1 MTNQIE
7 IRQIGTLEELRSMQQ
22 VEKSVW
28 QMPTIP
34 IHQTYTA
41 LNNGGVILGAYDKNK
56 IIGFLYSFPGF
67 DGEKPYLCSHMLG
80 ILADYRKEGLGK
92 KMKLKQAEIAKQ
104 KGFSKITWTFD
115 PLESLNA
122 YLNLHKLGAVGARYK
137 ENHYGYM
144 NDDLNQGLPT
154 DRIQID
160 WNLENDRPSKA
171 ASFERKK
178 VLLDSK
184 KNQPILKEAFSKELS
199 SGEHWFVAIPVN
211 FQKMKVE
218 DFKLAN
224 AWRCQTR
231 KVFQA
236 LFSEGYAATDLLR
249 HHEDGTCYYYFSKQ
263 VEGDTAL

>member
-1 MTNQIE
+1 MFMTNQIE
-7 IRQIGTLEELRSMQQ
+7 IRSIETLEELKSMQQ

-41 LNNGGVILGAYDKNK
+41 LNNGGVILGAYDKDK

-80 ILADYRKEGLGK
+80 IMADYRKDGLGK
-92 KMKLKQAEIAKQ
+92 RKKLKQAEIAKQ
-104 KGFSKITWTFD
+104 KGLSKITCTFD
-115 PLESLNA
+115 ALESLNA
-122 YLNLHKLGAVGARYK
+122 YLNLHKLGAVGSRYK

-144 NDDLNQGLPT
+144 NDDLTQGLPT

-160 WNLENDRPSKA
+160 WILENENLSKA
-171 ASFERKK
+171 VSIEREK

-184 KNQPILKEAFSKELS
+184 KNQPILKDAFSKELS
-199 SGEHWFVAIPVN
+199 SGEDWFVAIPAN
-211 FQKMKVE
+211 FQKMKVG
-218 DFKLAN
+218 DFDLAK
-224 AWRCQTR
+224 AWRYQTR

-236 LFSEGYAATDLLR
+236 LFSEGYAATDLIR

-263 VEGDTAL
+263 TKRR

>member
-7 IRQIGTLEELRSMQQ
+7 IRSIETLEELKSMQQ

-41 LNNGGVILGAYDKNK
+41 LNNGGVILGAYDKDK

-80 ILADYRKEGLGK
+80 IMADYRKAGLGK
-92 KMKLKQAEIAKQ
+92 KMKLKQAEAAKQ

-122 YLNLHKLGAVGARYK
+122 YLNLHKLGAIGARYK

-144 NDDLNQGLPT
+144 HDELNQGLPT

-160 WNLENDRPSKA
+160 WILHNDRQSKA
-171 ASFERKK
+171 VPFEREK
-178 VLLDSK
+178 VLLDSEA
-184 KNQPILKEAFSKELS
+184 NEPILKDAFSGELS
-199 SGEHWFVAIPVN
+199 AGEHWFVAIPAN
-211 FQKMKVE
+211 FQKMKGQ
-218 DFKLAN
+218 DFELAK
-224 AWRCQTR
+224 AWRYQTR
-231 KVFQA
+231 KVLQA
-236 LFSEGYAATDLLR
+236 LFSERYAATDLLR
-249 HHEDGTCYYYFSKQ
+249 HNEDGTCYYIFSKKA
-263 VEGDTAL
+263 EGDKVS